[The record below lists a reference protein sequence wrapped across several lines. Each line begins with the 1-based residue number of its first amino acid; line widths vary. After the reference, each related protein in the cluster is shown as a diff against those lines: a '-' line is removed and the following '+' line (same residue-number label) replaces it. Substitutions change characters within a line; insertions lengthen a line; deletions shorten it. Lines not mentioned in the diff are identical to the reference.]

1 MRFLLAI
8 HDVWPGNFPLV
19 AGYLARLRSLGAR
32 RIALLAVPAYHGAPP
47 MDRDAEFIAWLRE
60 EAMRGT
66 ELFLH
71 GHRHL
76 MGELRGGE
84 LRGGGTDEGDPRD
97 IATPGRAPDLP
108 RRNAWGRFVNRS
120 LVEREAEFC
129 GLPRAERA
137 RLFAAGMEVW
147 KRTGLPLSGFVAPTW
162 HGAPPREEMRAA
174 GIPLWETRFRLV
186 HLPTGRSA
194 FVPPL
199 AWGRSRATGEITLAG
214 GRAWRAALM
223 RMPLLKVALH
233 PGDLE
238 SEGAERVVAGMF
250 PAGVNV
256 GYAEI
261 FGGPRDASQPA

>member
-19 AGYLARLRSLGAR
+19 AGYLARLRALGAR

-47 MDRDAEFIAWLRE
+47 MDGDAEFIAWLRE
-60 EAMRGT
+60 EALRGT

-71 GHRHL
+71 GHQHL
-76 MGELRGGE
+76 MGELRGGRFE
-84 LRGGGTDEGDPRD
+84 DG
-97 IATPGRAPDLP
+97 A
-108 RRNAWGRFVNRS
+108 RRNAWGRFVNRN

-137 RLFAAGMEVW
+137 RLFGAGMEVW
-147 KRTGLPLSGFVAPTW
+147 KRTGLPLAGFVAPTW
-162 HGAPPREEMRAA
+162 HGAPPRADMRAS
-174 GIPLWETRFRLV
+174 GIPLWETRFRLA

-199 AWGRSRATGEITLAG
+199 AWGRSRATGEVTLAG
-214 GRAWRAALM
+214 GGLWRAAIA

-238 SEGAERVVAGMF
+238 SGGADGVVAGLF
-250 PAGVNV
+250 PAGENV
-256 GYAEI
+256 GYAEV
-261 FGGPRDASQPA
+261 FDGPSQAAQPG